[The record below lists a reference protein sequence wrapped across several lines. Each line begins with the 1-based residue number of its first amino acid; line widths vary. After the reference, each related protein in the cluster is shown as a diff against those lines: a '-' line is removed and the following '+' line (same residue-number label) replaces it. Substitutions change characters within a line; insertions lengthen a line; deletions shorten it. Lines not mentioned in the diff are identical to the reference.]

1 MNTLS
6 SSPQVVEFSGVGGI
20 TLVADEWNRD
30 AETAGHPAILMLH
43 GGGQNRFS
51 WKNTGQ
57 ILADEGYHVV
67 ALDSR
72 GHGDSDRAPGAD
84 YAIETLTADVLHIL
98 EAIGRPVVLIGASM
112 GGLTGILVA
121 DSAGPAKVTGL
132 VLVDVVPR
140 YEKNGSA
147 RIRDFMLT
155 NLHGFGTLEEA
166 ADAVAAYLPYREKP
180 RSPEGLKKNLR
191 LRDGRWYWH
200 WDPAFM
206 TAPGADPELRTEHF
220 EQAAADLKVPVLLIR
235 GKLSDVVS
243 PEGVRHFLATVPRAE
258 FVELSNA
265 GHTAA
270 GDDNDAFSDAVV
282 TFVRRLTGFSAW
294 ISRPLL
300 VSPRV
305 DIRQA
310 ANRLVG
316 LDQPRPSDYSAC
328 PPNYLRMADSALL
341 AKSSRLREAK
351 RDCSAVVRTGAG
363 TPSSI
368 AAMAV
373 HRPSPESETRPENS
387 FRSGDWCS
395 AIAVRSNNQEPMT
408 LPRRHTSATSGISI
422 LYW

>member
-1 MNTLS
+1 VSTVS
-6 SSPQVVEFSGVGGI
+6 SSPRTVEFAGVDGI
-20 TLVADEWNRD
+20 TLIADEWNRD
-30 AETAGHPAILMLH
+30 ADAAGRPTILMLH

-57 ILADEGYHVV
+57 ILADEGFHVV

-84 YAIETLTADVLHIL
+84 YAIETLVADVLHVL
-98 EAIGRPVVLIGASM
+98 DAIGGPVVLIGASM

-121 DSAGPAKVTGL
+121 DSAGPDKVTGL

-155 NLHGFGTLEEA
+155 NLHGFGSLEEA
-166 ADAVAAYLPYREKP
+166 ADAVAAYLPHRIKP

-206 TAPGADPELRTEHF
+206 TAPGDDPELRTDNF
-220 EQAAADLKVPVLLIR
+220 ERAAMDLKIPILLIR

-270 GDDNDAFSDAVV
+270 GDDNDAFTDAVV
-282 TFVRRLTGFSAW
+282 DFVK
-294 ISRPLL
+294 
-300 VSPRV
+300 RV
-305 DIRQA
+305 
-310 ANRLVG
+310 
-316 LDQPRPSDYSAC
+316 
-328 PPNYLRMADSALL
+328 
-341 AKSSRLREAK
+341 
-351 RDCSAVVRTGAG
+351 
-363 TPSSI
+363 
-368 AAMAV
+368 
-373 HRPSPESETRPENS
+373 
-387 FRSGDWCS
+387 
-395 AIAVRSNNQEPMT
+395 
-408 LPRRHTSATSGISI
+408 TS
-422 LYW
+422 